1 MQQFQQVLAVVVV
14 HILNHLLRVM
24 VVMAQEELS
33 SLNGH
38 K

>member
-1 MQQFQQVLAVVVV
+1 MHQFQQVLAVAVV
-14 HILNHLLRVM
+14 HILNHLLRVT
-24 VVMAQEELS
+24 VVQVLQELS